1 MLDADLGRIDGT
13 GEMILRRITQH
24 LKQQHWTGVF
34 IELVIVIV
42 GVFIGTNVTNWNDAH
57 QQQERGRI
65 YTQRLLNDLRIEYAR
80 DRSLIEY
87 DADARQ
93 AGITAFNG
101 LTRRLVLGDRAILV
115 NAYRAIQ
122 FQWYERHAAAF
133 DELLSAGELDLISN
147 PKLRETAVRYY
158 GNSSVTH
165 QLVLED
171 MRGSEY
177 RRLFTRLVD
186 PDVVLALRKDC
197 GDRSYTSPDGVPGF
211 LSIHYECKLTVN
223 DADVKKAADAL
234 RGDPGVL
241 PALRRQIAVY
251 DTEIGNL
258 TYMLNET
265 GIHALFVR
273 DGDK

>member
-1 MLDADLGRIDGT
+1 
-13 GEMILRRITQH
+13 MILHRIANH

-42 GVFIGTNVTNWNDAH
+42 GVFIGTNVTNWNDALK
-57 QQQERGRI
+57 QQERSRI
-65 YTQRLLNDLRIEYAR
+65 YTQRLLDDLRIEYAR

-87 DADARQ
+87 DTDARQ
-93 AGITAFNG
+93 AGIAAFDG
-101 LTRRLVLGDRAILV
+101 LTERRTLDDRTVLV

-133 DELLSAGELDLISN
+133 DEMLSAGELDLVSD

-158 GNSSVTH
+158 GNSSTTH

-171 MRGSEY
+171 KRDSDY

-186 PDVVLALRKDC
+186 PDVALGLRKDC
-197 GDRSYTSPDGVPGF
+197 GDRSFTSPEGVPGF
-211 LSIHYECKLTVN
+211 LSIHYDCKLAI
-223 DADVKKAADAL
+223 DDEAIKKAADAL
-234 RGDPGVL
+234 RADPGL
-241 PALRRQIAVY
+241 LSALRRQIAVY

-258 TYMLNET
+258 IYMLNET
-265 GIHALFVR
+265 GIQALFAR
-273 DGDK
+273 DGDR

>member
-1 MLDADLGRIDGT
+1 MMFTRTMA
-13 GEMILRRITQH
+13 H
-24 LKQQHWTGVF
+24 LKRQDWMAVL

-42 GVFIGTNVTNWNDAH
+42 GVFIGTNVTNWNDTH
-57 QQQERGRI
+57 KQHERGRI

-93 AGITAFNG
+93 AGITAFDG
-101 LTRRLVLGDRAILV
+101 LTRRRALDNRTVLV

-158 GNSSVTH
+158 GNSSTTH
-165 QLVLED
+165 QLILED
-171 MRGSEY
+171 KRDSEY
-177 RRLFTRLVD
+177 RRLFSRLVD
-186 PDVVLALRKDC
+186 PDVELALRKDC
-197 GDRSYTSPDGVPGF
+197 GDRSYTSPGGVPGF
-211 LSIHYECKLTVN
+211 LSIHYDCKLAVD
-223 DADVKKAADAL
+223 DAAVKKAADAL
-234 RGDPGVL
+234 RGDPGLL
-241 PALRRQIAVY
+241 PALRHQIAVY
-251 DTEIGNL
+251 DTEIDNL

-265 GIHALFVR
+265 GIKALF
-273 DGDK
+273 DKGDKG